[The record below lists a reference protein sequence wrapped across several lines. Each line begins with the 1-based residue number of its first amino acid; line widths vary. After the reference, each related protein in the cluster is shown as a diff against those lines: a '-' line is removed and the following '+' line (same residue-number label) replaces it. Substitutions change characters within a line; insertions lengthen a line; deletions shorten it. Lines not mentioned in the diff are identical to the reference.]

1 MSGAEPLICQIIVVT
16 LPNKWL
22 LTDLSMNP
30 SYTYKA
36 GWWWTLFV
44 MNSSIHKIYG
54 FWNLAF
60 CSNSGAEMLG
70 CPEPKV
76 LVYSKGYAHRLCN
89 QTALLRCHLSAVCHE
104 LVIWQHR
111 VFFLLWKI
119 RIRKIHLWGYGK
131 CFGTIWKVLLHYW
144 HIVKIQRVAFRIV
157 IIHAF

>member
-54 FWNLAF
+54 FWNLAL
-60 CSNSGAEMLG
+60 CYNSRAEMLG

-89 QTALLRCHLSAVCHE
+89 QTALLRCHFSALCHE
-104 LVIWQHR
+104 SVIWQHQVLFPSLKNKNNKNSLVR
-111 VFFLLWKI
+111 LWFLWLS
-119 RIRKIHLWGYGK
+119 GK
-131 CFGTIWKVLLHYW
+131 WLAHYW
-144 HIVKIQRVAFRIV
+144 HVVKIQERVASRIV
-157 IIHAF
+157 IIRTF